1 MRIRVFVADDH
12 EIVRVGL
19 RRILAESPDI
29 EVVGEAATFDALL
42 DQLAEARPEIVILDV
57 SMPGPGFLES
67 LRQLGER
74 GLRVLVL
81 SMHPESQFAA
91 RALKGGASAYLSK
104 ERTPDEL
111 IRAIHRVHAG
121 GTYMTPSLAADLAV
135 SDPTDDGLP
144 PHERL
149 SEREFQ
155 VLLLLGE
162 GRTVG
167 EISRTLSLSP
177 KTVST
182 YRARILDKLE
192 LHSTA
197 DLVRY
202 ALQHE
207 LA

>member
-1 MRIRVFVADDH
+1 VIRVFIADDH
-12 EIVRVGL
+12 EIVREGL
-19 RRILAESPDI
+19 RRILTESPDI
-29 EVVGEAATFDALL
+29 EVVGEAATFDELL
-42 DQLAEARPEIVILDV
+42 DQIAEARPEIVILDV

-67 LRQLGER
+67 VRHLRDLGV
-74 GLRVLVL
+74 RVLVL

-111 IRAIHRVHAG
+111 IGAIHRVHAG
-121 GTYMTPSLAADLAV
+121 RTYVTPSVVRELAASAGSGGDA
-135 SDPTDDGLP
+135 P

-155 VLLLLGE
+155 VLLLMGA

-167 EISRTLSLSP
+167 EISRGLSLSP
-177 KTVST
+177 KTIST
-182 YRARILDKLE
+182 YRSRILDKLD

-202 ALQHE
+202 ALQHD
-207 LA
+207 LI

>member
-1 MRIRVFVADDH
+1 VIRVFIADDH
-12 EIVRVGL
+12 EIVREGL
-19 RRILAESPDI
+19 RRILAESSDI
-29 EVVGEAATFDALL
+29 EVVGEAATFDELL
-42 DQLAEARPEIVILDV
+42 AHLAEARPDVVILDV

-67 LRQLGER
+67 LRQLVER
-74 GLRVLVL
+74 GVRVLVL

-111 IRAIHRVHAG
+111 IGAIHSVHAG
-121 GTYMTPSLAADLAV
+121 RTYVTPSLVRELGV
-135 SDPTDDGLP
+135 SDGRGGGAL
-144 PHERL
+144 PHEQL

-155 VLLLLGE
+155 VLLLLGA

-167 EISRTLSLSP
+167 EISRSLSLSP
-177 KTVST
+177 KTIST
-182 YRARILDKLE
+182 YRARILDKLD

-202 ALQHE
+202 ALQHD
-207 LA
+207 LV